1 MTAEQRELLRE
12 VEGMLS
18 ALCYVVPDGVCGAL
32 TEAVE
37 TIATILDNDG
47 KKT

>member
-1 MTAEQRELLRE
+1 MTVEQREMLRE
-12 VEGMLS
+12 VEGMLT
-18 ALCYVVPDGVCGAL
+18 ALCYVVPEGVSCAL
-32 TEAVE
+32 AEAVD

>member
-1 MTAEQRELLRE
+1 MTVEQRELLRG